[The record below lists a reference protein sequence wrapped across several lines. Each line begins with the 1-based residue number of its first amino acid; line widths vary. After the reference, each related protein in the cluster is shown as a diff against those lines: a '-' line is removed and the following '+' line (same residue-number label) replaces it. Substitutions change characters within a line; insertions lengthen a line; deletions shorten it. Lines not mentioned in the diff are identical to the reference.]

1 MSDVTMM
8 TMMTMMMMVMENIA
22 DTTTKVGE
30 ITDNCIALICVAV
43 FLFRQIVRTNV
54 IH

>member
-8 TMMTMMMMVMENIA
+8 TMMMMVTENIA
-22 DTTTKVGE
+22 DTTTKVGD

-43 FLFRQIVRTNV
+43 FLFRQIVRMNI